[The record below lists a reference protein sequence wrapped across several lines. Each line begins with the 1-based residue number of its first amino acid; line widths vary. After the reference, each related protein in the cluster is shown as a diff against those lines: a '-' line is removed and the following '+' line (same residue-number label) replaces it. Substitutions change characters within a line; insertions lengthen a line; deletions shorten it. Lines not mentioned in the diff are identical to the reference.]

1 MFQHSVTPLFH
12 SPCFVVKLKKDEMI
26 ADSIKKN
33 LKEIFGRENFLD
45 SMEDRIAYSYDGTPI
60 LNSLADAIVIPSS
73 VEEISKLV
81 RLANE
86 EKFAI
91 VPRGSGSGL
100 SGGSIPSENSI
111 VLLMNQ
117 WNKVIELDKN
127 NLTAWVEPGV
137 ITGTF
142 QSLVES
148 EGLFYPPDPGS
159 SQICTLGGNVAEN
172 AGGLRGL
179 KYGVT
184 KNYVLGLEVVLP
196 NGDVMRVGGKST
208 KDVAGY
214 NLKDVLIGSE
224 GTLGIFA
231 KILVKLI
238 PMPQANRTILAF
250 YGSMSKA
257 AETVSAITAKRII
270 PAMLEFLDNPTICA
284 VEDFAHLGLDT
295 NTGALLLIEV
305 DGARSAVDEDA
316 TAIEMICK
324 NSGANAVK
332 IAKDEMESMKLKA
345 GRKTAFAAL
354 ARIRPTTILE
364 DVTVPRSELAVMVDF
379 INASAKKYDV
389 QIGTFGHAGDGN
401 LHPTGLTDERDKN
414 EIERTEKAFSEIF
427 RKAVDLGGTIT
438 GEHGVGLAKKKFF
451 EELYDTPF
459 IRFMRQ
465 TKEMLDPNYVLN
477 PDKIISVR
485 PRCEGALPKSRE
497 QIEKITGKMDNPS
510 EAYF

>member
-1 MFQHSVTPLFH
+1 MNEM
-12 SPCFVVKLKKDEMI
+12 LKK
-26 ADSIKKN
+26 K
-33 LKEIFGRENFLD
+33 LREIFGKENLLD
-45 SMEDRIAYSYDGTPI
+45 SMEDRITYSYDGTP
-60 LNSLADAIVIPSS
+60 LLSSPPDAIVIPSS
-73 VEEISKLV
+73 VEQISKLM

-86 EKFAI
+86 ENFAV

-100 SGGSIPSENSI
+100 SGGSIPSENSV
-111 VLLMNQ
+111 VLLMTR
-117 WNKVIELDKN
+117 WNKIIELDKN

-137 ITGTF
+137 ITGKF
-142 QSLVES
+142 QSVVES
-148 EGLFYPPDPGS
+148 QGLFYPPDPGS

-184 KNYVLGLEVVLP
+184 KNYVLGMEVVLP
-196 NGDVMRVGGKST
+196 NGDIMRIGGKNT

-224 GTLGIFA
+224 GTLGIFT
-231 KILVKLI
+231 KILFKLI
-238 PMPQANRTILAF
+238 PMPQTNKTILAF
-250 YGSMSKA
+250 YDSMSKA
-257 AETVSAITAKRII
+257 AETVSGITAKRIV
-270 PAMLEFLDNPTICA
+270 PAMLEFLDNSTIRA
-284 VEDFAHLGLDT
+284 VEDFARLGLDK

-305 DGARSAVDEDA
+305 DGNRSAVDEDA
-316 TAIEMICK
+316 AAIEAICRR
-324 NSGANAVK
+324 SGAGDVK
-332 IAKDEMESMKLKA
+332 IAKDGMESVKLKA
-345 GRKTAFAAL
+345 ARKTAFAAL

-364 DVTVPRSELAVMVDF
+364 DVTVPRSELAAMVEF
-379 INASAKKYDV
+379 INDAAKRHNIR
-389 QIGTFGHAGDGN
+389 IGTFGHAGDGN

-414 EIERTEKAFSEIF
+414 EIERVEKAFDEIF

-438 GEHGVGLAKKKFF
+438 GEHGVGLAKKRFF

-459 IRFMRQ
+459 IMFMRQ

-477 PDKIISVR
+477 PGKIISVK

-497 QIEKITGKMDNPS
+497 QIEKITAKMDNPS